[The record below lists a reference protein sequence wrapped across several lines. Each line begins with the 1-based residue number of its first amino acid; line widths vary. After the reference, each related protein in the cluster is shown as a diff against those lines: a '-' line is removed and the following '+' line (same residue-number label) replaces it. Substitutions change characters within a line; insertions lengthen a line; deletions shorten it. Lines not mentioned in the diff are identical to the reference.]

1 MQFPLRPVPK
11 PNFGRSKPTA
21 KERGKI
27 TKDVYAKAS
36 ARAGG
41 RCECC
46 KEPFGWDRPAECA
59 HLVRRWKLPETTD
72 KDVAMLCGPAVNTG
86 TCHNAIDYTAAG
98 RKWAEDF
105 RLELYLREGN
115 ENG

>member
-1 MQFPLRPVPK
+1 
-11 PNFGRSKPTA
+11 
-21 KERGKI
+21 
-27 TKDVYAKAS
+27 
-36 ARAGG
+36 
-41 RCECC
+41 
-46 KEPFGWDRPAECA
+46 
-59 HLVRRWKLPETTD
+59 
-72 KDVAMLCGPAVNTG
+72 MLCGPAVNTG